1 VLFYFGGVDHVMAK
15 LTPKQER
22 FIDEYLIDLNATQA
36 AIRAGYSKRSARQ
49 IAEKNM
55 SKHDI
60 RERIDKRLK
69 EKENALIATQDEILK
84 TLTRILRR
92 EEKITPLLPL
102 NLVPL
107 HLMTMVAI

>member
-49 IAEKNM
+49 IAEKLCQNM
-55 SKHDI
+55 TLGNASIKDSMKKKMHLSP
-60 RERIDKRLK
+60 LK
-69 EKENALIATQDEILK
+69 MKFLK
-84 TLTRILRR
+84 
-92 EEKITPLLPL
+92 P
-102 NLVPL
+102 
-107 HLMTMVAI
+107 